1 MEKRFV
7 YADNAATTPMSETAF
22 NAMKPWLTENY
33 GNPSSLYRIGRA
45 AKEALNDARTVVGK
59 CLNAAEPVNEKNDYA
74 PGEIVFTG
82 GGSQADNLAIRGFM
96 HGPSSKGR
104 KHIITSKIE
113 HHAVLYTCEALEKE
127 GYRVTYLNVDKEGH
141 VDLEQLKAELSED
154 TALVSVMAANNE
166 IGTIQPIKQIAELA
180 HSVGAKFHTDAVQA
194 VGHMHI
200 DVQEMG
206 IDMLSL
212 SGHKFRGPRGTG
224 VLYVKKGITLEP
236 LVYGGGQERGL
247 VSGTEN
253 TAGCIGLAAAMKEAV
268 EGLDEKMGYVK
279 KLTDKLVKGIMENI
293 PYSHYTGDP
302 VNRLPGTASFVFE
315 AIEGEGLIL
324 RLDNAGVC
332 GSTGSACSTGSLDPS
347 HVLMAI
353 GLPHEIAHGSLRLTL
368 GEQNTEED
376 VDYIIETV
384 TDVVKTLRSMSPVWE
399 NGKPNLTA
407 AADLTAH
414 H

>member
-127 GYRVTYLNVDKEGH
+127 GYRVTYLNVDKEGR

-268 EGLDEKMGYVK
+268 EGLDEKMGYGK

-407 AADLTAH
+407 ATELHAH
-414 H
+414 

>member
-127 GYRVTYLNVDKEGH
+127 GYRVTYLNVDKEGR

-154 TALVSVMAANNE
+154 TALVSVMAGNNQN
-166 IGTIQPIKQIAELA
+166 GTIQPICGVPELA

-224 VLYVKKGITLEP
+224 VLYVKKGIPLEP
-236 LVYGGGQERGL
+236 LVYGGGQERGMRP
-247 VSGTEN
+247 GTEAVPN
-253 TAGCIGLAAAMKEAV
+253 IAAFAKACEIRMAHFDEDYAHVQELADYLKQQVSAELPDAV
-268 EGLDEKMGYVK
+268 
-279 KLTDKLVKGIMENI
+279 IN
-293 PYSHYTGDP
+293 
-302 VNRLPGTASFVFE
+302 
-315 AIEGEGLIL
+315 GEGDIPHVVNLSMPGCKSEVMLHVLEGDEVYI
-324 RLDNAGVC
+324 
-332 GSTGSACSTGSLDPS
+332 SSGSACSKGKQSG
-347 HVLMAI
+347 VLKAL
-353 GLPHEIAHGSLRLTL
+353 GLPKARTDSALRVSFAPF
-368 GEQNTEED
+368 NTKED
-376 VDYIIETV
+376 VDAFINA
-384 TDVVKTLRSMSPVWE
+384 VKKGAKMFRR
-399 NGKPNLTA
+399 
-407 AADLTAH
+407 
-414 H
+414 